1 MCVEIESEIKTID
14 NIKGRQCTK
23 TLKCINNT
31 EAAAAETVAAAS
43 KHHVGLRIKTNIY
56 TYICTHTY
64 THTLLQNRLQKKVS
78 FNVNNRV
85 LQGNSVAVKEFNNI
99 CLINKVYRPDYRE
112 VHRPDYSLVY
122 IGQIIV

>member
-31 EAAAAETVAAAS
+31 EAAEAETEAAAS

-56 TYICTHTY
+56 TYIY
-64 THTLLQNRLQKKVS
+64 IHTLLQNMLQKKVS